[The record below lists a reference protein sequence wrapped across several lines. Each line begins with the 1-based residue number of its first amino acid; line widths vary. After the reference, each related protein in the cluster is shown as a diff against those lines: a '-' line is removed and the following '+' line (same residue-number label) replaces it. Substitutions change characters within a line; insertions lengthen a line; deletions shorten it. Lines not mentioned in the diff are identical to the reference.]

1 MRVLVV
7 GGSSGIG
14 IATVKTFVNASHEVI
29 ATYRTS
35 TPKGEPGARWLKA
48 DMLSIADIES
58 IGASVSTVDLLILLP
73 GVSLGK
79 NLSEYLDDEMDEV
92 IAVNFTSQFRT
103 IQRLRHC
110 LSDDSQIIFLGSI
123 AGQRGSADPV
133 YGASKGAVHALAKS
147 LAKSMAPSTRVNVIA
162 PGMVTDTGMYDATD
176 PDVIRGHLETS
187 PTGHFV
193 SADEISK
200 IILDMSHPHWRQL
213 NGACI
218 DLNGGQYLR

>member
-1 MRVLVV
+1 MKVLIV

-14 IATVKTFVNASHEVI
+14 IATVKTFVNANHEVI
-29 ATYRTS
+29 ATYRTNI
-35 TPKGEPGARWLKA
+35 PEGGEGAYWLKA
-48 DMLSIADIES
+48 DMLSVADIES
-58 IGASVSTVDLLILLP
+58 IAANISTIDLLILLP

-79 NLSEYLDDEMDEV
+79 NLSQYLDEEMEEV

-103 IQRLRHC
+103 IQRVRHC
-110 LSDDSQIIFLGSI
+110 LAADSQIIFLGSI

-147 LAKSMAPSTRVNVIA
+147 LAKSMAQRTRVNVIA

-176 PDVIRGHLETS
+176 PDVIKGHLETS

-193 SADEISK
+193 SAEEISK
-200 IILDMSHPHWRQL
+200 IILDMSLPHWRQL